1 MVKNLIIV
9 ALVLL
14 AITLLNDNRKLQQ
27 RVGLLES
34 NLESRRTDDLPGRE
48 FFVTKSG
55 NPYIK
60 RSEVVK

>member
-1 MVKNLIIV
+1 MVKSLIIV

-14 AITLLNDNRKLQQ
+14 AIILLNDNRKLQQ
-27 RVGLLES
+27 RVKLLES
-34 NLESRRTDDLPGRE
+34 NLESRHTGFLFGKE

-60 RSEVVK
+60 RSEAIK